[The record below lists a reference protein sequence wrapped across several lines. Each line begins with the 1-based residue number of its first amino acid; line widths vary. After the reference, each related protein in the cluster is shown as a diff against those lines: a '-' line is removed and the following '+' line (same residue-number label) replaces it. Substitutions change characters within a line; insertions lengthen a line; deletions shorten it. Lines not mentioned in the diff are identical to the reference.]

1 MVERSEG
8 AAIMIKNI
16 IIIVLSCLLYINWQ
30 RKLTYFSMV
39 GALGYLLIKNGI
51 NFNSEDPEMLELQK
65 KAIRKTIDFK
75 TFFL

>member
-1 MVERSEG
+1 MVAEPKG

-16 IIIVLSCLLYINWQ
+16 IIIVLSCLLYINWAK
-30 RKLTYFSMV
+30 KLTYFSMA
-39 GALGYLLIKNGI
+39 GALGFLLMKNGI
-51 NFNSEDPEMLELQK
+51 NLNSYEMLELQK

>member
-1 MVERSEG
+1 MVERPEG

-16 IIIVLSCLLYINWQ
+16 IIIVLSCLMYINWAK
-30 RKLTYFSMV
+30 KLTYFSMA
-39 GALGYLLIKNGI
+39 GALGFLLMKNGI
-51 NFNSEDPEMLELQK
+51 DLNSYEMLELQK

>member
-1 MVERSEG
+1 MVAEPKG
-8 AAIMIKNI
+8 AEIMIKNI

-30 RKLTYFSMV
+30 RKLNYFSMV

-51 NFNSEDPEMLELQK
+51 YFSFKNPEILELQK
-65 KAIRKTIDFK
+65 DAIRKTMSLK

>member
-16 IIIVLSCLLYINWQ
+16 IIIVLSCLLYINW
-30 RKLTYFSMV
+30 KKKINYFSST
-39 GALGYLLIKNGI
+39 GAMAYLLIKNGI
-51 NFNSEDPEMLELQK
+51 KCEDHEMLELQK
-65 KAIRKTIDFK
+65 EAIRKTIDFK

>member
-1 MVERSEG
+1 MVERHKG

-16 IIIVLSCLLYINWQ
+16 IIIVLSCLLYINWAK
-30 RKLTYFSMV
+30 KLTYFSMA
-39 GALGYLLIKNGI
+39 GALGFLLMKNGI
-51 NFNSEDPEMLELQK
+51 DLNSYEMLELQK

>member
-1 MVERSEG
+1 
-8 AAIMIKNI
+8 MIKNI

>member
-1 MVERSEG
+1 MVERHKG

-16 IIIVLSCLLYINWQ
+16 IIIVLSCLLYINWAK
-30 RKLTYFSMV
+30 KLTYFSMA
-39 GALGYLLIKNGI
+39 GALGFLLMKNGI
-51 NFNSEDPEMLELQK
+51 DVNSYEMLELQK

>member
-1 MVERSEG
+1 MVERPKG

-16 IIIVLSCLLYINWQ
+16 IIIVLSCLLYINWK
-30 RKLTYFSMV
+30 RKITYCSMA
-39 GALGYLLIKNGI
+39 GALGFLLIKNGI
-51 NFNSEDPEMLELQK
+51 DWNFKSYEMLELQK

>member
-1 MVERSEG
+1 MVERPEG

-30 RKLTYFSMV
+30 RKINYFSMV
-39 GALGYLLIKNGI
+39 GALSYLLLKNGI
-51 NFNSEDPEMLELQK
+51 NFTFEGHEMLELQK
-65 KAIRKTIDFK
+65 KAIRNTMSIK

>member
-1 MVERSEG
+1 MVAEPEG

-16 IIIVLSCLLYINWQ
+16 IIIVLSCLLYINWAK
-30 RKLTYFSMV
+30 KLTYFSMA
-39 GALGYLLIKNGI
+39 GALGFLLMKNGI
-51 NFNSEDPEMLELQK
+51 NLNSYEMLELQK

>member
-1 MVERSEG
+1 MVERPEG

-16 IIIVLSCLLYINWQ
+16 IIIVLSCLLYINWAK
-30 RKLTYFSMV
+30 KLTYFSMA
-39 GALGYLLIKNGI
+39 GALGFLLMKNGI
-51 NFNSEDPEMLELQK
+51 DLNSYEMLELQK